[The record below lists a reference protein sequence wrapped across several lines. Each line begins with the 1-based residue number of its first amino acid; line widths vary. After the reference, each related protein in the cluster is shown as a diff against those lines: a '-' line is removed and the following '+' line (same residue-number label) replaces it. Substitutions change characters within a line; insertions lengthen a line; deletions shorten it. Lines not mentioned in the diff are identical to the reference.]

1 MSLFSERIKSI
12 EAYEESIFQGAVSE
26 LRGAVSFNAAD
37 RGGSEPESL
46 LQTALERILGYY
58 KIKPIWQKKKS
69 LDIEELIDYKLEPYD
84 LVKRYVD
91 VESDWLTDCGAPM
104 IGILDGG
111 GITALLPAEKKGY
124 RCIDP
129 KTGESIW
136 IKNENSGMSFAR
148 LIAIYRAF
156 PARPI
161 TRFDVSRF
169 VLKDVARSDLIKFF
183 AAAFAFVL
191 MGVFLPLAGSLIS
204 KPDLIDSK
212 EDVFLSIIL
221 LVLPILLIR
230 LALGFGKERLL
241 FKTSSKITRSLQAA
255 LMARIYSLPVGEV
268 SKFSAGTVSQHIMQV
283 EIVTGNLITGGLSLV
298 VTAVFSIIYLL
309 IATRTSAALI
319 GPSVRT
325 MLAVLVLNCISAFFQ
340 YRLSLESFR
349 FKGEESGMTFSVMRG
364 MKKINLSGAKKRAFA
379 KWAEIYKRSAE
390 LKYKPP
396 LIVRIVRPLT
406 VSITAVGMFIL
417 YSIAF
422 FNGTDAAGFYSFTI
436 AFSLTTA
443 AFLEASAQ
451 INELAAALPIFNL
464 IKPILEAHP
473 EEAQNRAKLDRF
485 DGRVK
490 FSKITFAYEGSDRK
504 ILDNVSFD
512 IGRNEYVAL
521 VGRSGCGKST
531 LIKLMLGFESPQAG
545 DIFYSSQPMRSI
557 DLRSLRS
564 RVGVVLQTGSAIK
577 GTIED
582 NIKLNCRSANDDEVW
597 EAVRLAGLEGDVLA
611 MPLGL
616 KTPLPL
622 GGRSISG
629 GQLQKLLIARAIV
642 SKPRLLILDEA
653 TSALDNISQ
662 KQISDALD
670 TLKCTRL
677 VIAHRLS
684 TIKNCDR
691 ILVLDGGRIVEEG
704 TYDALIEKHGFFAE
718 LVKNQ
723 LLDE

>member
-1 MSLFSERIKSI
+1 MSIFSERIKSI

-26 LRGAVSFNAAD
+26 LRSAVSVKAAE
-37 RGGSEPESL
+37 RGADPESL
-46 LQTALERILGYY
+46 LQTALERILAYY
-58 KIKPIWQKKKS
+58 RIKPVWQKKRS
-69 LDIEELIDYKLEPYD
+69 LDIEELIDHKLEPYD
-84 LVKRYVD
+84 LVKRHVD
-91 VESDWLTDCGAPM
+91 VKSDWLNDCGAPM
-104 IGILDGG
+104 IGILEDG
-111 GITALLPAEKKGY
+111 GITALLPAERKGY

-129 KTGESIW
+129 KTGERLW
-136 IKNENSGMSFAR
+136 IKDENSGMSFAE
-148 LIAIYRAF
+148 LIAIHRAF
-156 PARPI
+156 PSRAI

-169 VLKDVARSDLIKFF
+169 ILKDVHRGDLIKFF

-204 KPDLIDSK
+204 NPNLIENKD
-212 EDVFLSIIL
+212 DVVFSIL
-221 LVLPILLIR
+221 LVVLPILLIR
-230 LALGFGKERLL
+230 LALGFAKEKLL
-241 FKTSSKITRSLQAA
+241 FKTSSKITRNLQAA

-268 SKFSAGTVSQHIMQV
+268 AKFSAGTVSQYVMQV

-309 IATRTSAALI
+309 IATRTTAALI

-325 MLAVLVLNCISAFFQ
+325 MLAVLAMNCISAIFQ

-349 FKGEESGMTFSVMRG
+349 FKGEESGMTYSVIRG
-364 MKKINLSGAKKRAFA
+364 MKKINLAGAKKRAFA

-390 LKYKPP
+390 LKYRPP
-396 LIVRIVRPLT
+396 IIVRIVRPLT
-406 VSITAVGMFIL
+406 VSITAAGMLIL

-422 FNGTDAAGFYSFTI
+422 GSGTDVPGFYSFTI

-451 INELAAALPIFNL
+451 INELAAALPVFNL
-464 IKPILEAHP
+464 IKPILQAQP
-473 EEAQNRAKLDRF
+473 EIAQNRAKLERF
-485 DGRVK
+485 DGRVR
-490 FSKITFAYEGSDRK
+490 FSKISFAYEGSDRK
-504 ILDNVSFD
+504 ILDGVSFD
-512 IGRNEYVAL
+512 IARNEYVAL

-557 DLRSLRS
+557 DLHSLRS
-564 RVGVVLQTGSAIK
+564 RVGVVLQTGAAIK

-582 NIKLNCRSANDDEVW
+582 NIKLNYRSASDDEVW
-597 EAVRLAGLEGDVLA
+597 EAVRLAGLESDVLA

-629 GQLQKLLIARAIV
+629 GQLQKMLIARAIV

-691 ILVLDGGRIVEEG
+691 ILVLNEGRIVEEG
-704 TYDALIEKHGFFAE
+704 TYDALIEKRGFFAE

-723 LLDE
+723 QLDE